1 MTSTTGRTLA
11 DAGTPAPKP
20 SLKRRSSRGSILADK
35 AATVV
40 LWGTGAFVLLLLGA
54 IILHF
59 AVAAWGVVSPSFL
72 FSDPSDSSLG
82 GILPIL
88 WNSIYMLVLTMLIA
102 VPIGILGGIYMSEYA
117 HDTGSLGYVTAA
129 IRFAEESISSVPSI
143 VVGLFGLIL
152 FVDTWHWGFSALGGA
167 LALTLFNLPLM
178 TRLAEQAL
186 RAVPADERSASL
198 ALGATKWQTIRHV
211 VVPLAIPGLVTG
223 VILTAGR
230 VFGEAAVLLFTSGI
244 GTPAHYNF
252 GNFSLTDPSSPWSP
266 FRSATTMSVYIYKL
280 QSEGLGAYVNQI
292 VDGCAAILISM
303 VLIFNLGARLVGRV
317 LTRRMTAA

>member
-1 MTSTTGRTLA
+1 VTAAPPPTSL
-11 DAGTPAPKP
+11 
-20 SLKRRSSRGSILADK
+20 RRHGSRGSILADK

-40 LWGTGAFVLLLLGA
+40 LWGTGVFVLALLGS

-59 AVAAWGVVSPSFL
+59 ALAAWGVVSLNFVL
-72 FSDPSDSSLG
+72 GDPSDTALG
-82 GILPIL
+82 GIWPIL
-88 WNSIYMLVLTMLIA
+88 WNSIYMLLLTMLIA
-102 VPIGILGGIYMSEYA
+102 VPVGILGGIYMAEYA
-117 HDTGSLGYVTAA
+117 SENIVTSM
-129 IRFAEESISSVPSI
+129 IRFAEEAISSVPSI

-152 FVDTWHWGFSALGGA
+152 FVDNFHMGFTALGGA

-178 TRLAEQAL
+178 TRLSEQAL
-186 RAVPADERSASL
+186 RAVPQDERSASL

-252 GNFSLTDPSSPWSP
+252 ANLNLGDPASPWSP
-266 FRSATTMSVYIYKL
+266 LRPATTLSVYIWKL
-280 QSEGLGAYVNQI
+280 NSEGLGAFKNQI
-292 VDGCAAILISM
+292 VDGSAAILIGM
-303 VLIFNLGARLVGRV
+303 VLIFNLGARGIGRV
-317 LTRRMTAA
+317 LTRKLTAA

>member
-1 MTSTTGRTLA
+1 MTSTTGRA
-11 DAGTPAPKP
+11 FAGAGSPAPKP
-20 SLKRRSSRGSILADK
+20 SLKRRSSRGSILAAK

-72 FSDPSDSSLG
+72 FSDPSDSALG

-88 WNSIYMLVLTMLIA
+88 WNSIYMLVLTMVIA

-117 HDTGSLGYVTAA
+117 RDTGPLGYVTAA

-186 RAVPADERSASL
+186 RAVPAGERSASL